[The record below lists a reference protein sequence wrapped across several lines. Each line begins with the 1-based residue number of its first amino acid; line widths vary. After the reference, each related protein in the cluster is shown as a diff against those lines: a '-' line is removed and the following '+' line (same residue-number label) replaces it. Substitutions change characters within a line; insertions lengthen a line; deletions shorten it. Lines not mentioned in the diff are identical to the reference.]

1 MGYLIARK
9 TSLSILRINAKIKN
23 GIETNVAVEA
33 RGSLFS
39 RATIKAII
47 INTNDIKRVKPS
59 PNTIGN
65 VLSPDDESP
74 TISGKVV
81 SKETDEKQNPYG
93 SNKISIEISNGI
105 IAELDWFCI
114 TSPQPMENR
123 IIPTIELANHPKM
136 GFPFQLYGL

>member
-1 MGYLIARK
+1 MGYLIARN
-9 TSLSILRINAKIKN
+9 TSLSILRIKAKIKN
-23 GIETNVAVEA
+23 GMETNVAVEA
-33 RGSLFS
+33 SGSLFS
-39 RATIKAII
+39 SATIKAII
-47 INTNDIKRVKPS
+47 INTNDIKRVNLF

-74 TISGKVV
+74 TTSGKVV
-81 SKETDEKQNPYG
+81 SKETDEKQSPYG

-105 IAELDWFCI
+105 IAELDWLCI

-136 GFPFQLYGL
+136 GFPFQLYGF

>member
-1 MGYLIARK
+1 MYQKNIRFSSVNLNSQVKDGLLVNQTSKNSEITGQCLIQ
-9 TSLSILRINAKIKN
+9 
-23 GIETNVAVEA
+23 
-33 RGSLFS
+33 
-39 RATIKAII
+39 AII
-47 INTNDIKRVKPS
+47 INDNDIKSVIPF

-93 SNKISIEISNGI
+93 SNKVSIEISNGI

-114 TSPQPMENR
+114 TSPQPIENR

-136 GFPFQLYGL
+136 GFPFQLYGF